1 MRGLLSDI
9 RILDLTRML
18 AGPYGSML
26 LGDMGAEVIKIE
38 EPAGDYT
45 RFANAYFLSINRNK
59 KSVVLDL
66 KKPQG
71 LELFYELVKVS
82 DVVLDNMRPRALRK
96 LRCDYDE
103 LKKINPQIISCSL
116 SGYGHTGLYQD
127 RPAFDL
133 TIQALS
139 GAMSLTGERGGPPL
153 RMGLPVADVAGGMFA
168 ALGIV
173 SAIHYREKTGHGK
186 KLDISL
192 LDGQI
197 SMATYLAAF
206 YLIDSVVPG
215 PQGSRHETIV
225 PYEAFKTK
233 DIWIVVTCVTPKFWE
248 GFCRALKIE
257 ELISD
262 ERFKDSACRLA
273 NYHVL
278 IPIIQKKFLEKTG
291 DEWIKLLEQEEVPC
305 APVNTLDRTLNDPHV
320 LSRNMVI
327 EMQHAR
333 LGKLKLAGNP
343 IKSSEAAESFTPP
356 PELGEHTE
364 VILREILGYSQD
376 KIKKLKE
383 EGVIGAG

>member
-26 LGDMGAEVIKIE
+26 LGDMGAEVIKVE
-38 EPAGDYT
+38 EPGGDYT
-45 RFANAYFLSINRNK
+45 RLANSYFLAINRNK
-59 KSVVLDL
+59 KTIVLDL

-71 LELFYELVKVS
+71 LEILYDLVRVS
-82 DVVLDNMRPRALRK
+82 DVVLDNMRPKALKK
-96 LRCDYDE
+96 LRCDYED
-103 LKKINPQIISCSL
+103 LKRVNPQIISCSL
-116 SGYGHTGLYQD
+116 SGYGHTGPYQD

-139 GAMSLTGERGGPPL
+139 GAMSLTGERDGPPV

-173 SAIHYREKTGHGK
+173 SALHYRDKTGIGQ
-186 KLDISL
+186 KLDVSL

-206 YLIDSVVPG
+206 YLIDGVVPG

-225 PYEAFKTK
+225 PYEAFRTR
-233 DIWIVVTCVTPKFWE
+233 DIWVVVTCVTPKFWE
-248 GFCRALKIE
+248 GFCRALELE

-262 ERFKDSACRLA
+262 ERFTDGAHRLA
-273 NYHVL
+273 NYDEL
-278 IPIIQKKFLEKTG
+278 IPIIQKRFLEKTG
-291 DEWIKLLEQEEVPC
+291 DEWIRLLEKEEVPC
-305 APVNTLDRTLNDPHV
+305 APVNTLDRTLNDPQV

-327 EMQHAR
+327 EMEHSR
-333 LGKLKLAGNP
+333 LGRLRLAGNP
-343 IKSSEAAESFTPP
+343 IKASEAEESFTPP

-364 VILREILGYSQD
+364 VILREMLKYSQD
-376 KIKKLKE
+376 RIDKLKE
-383 EGVIGAG
+383 EKVIATG

>member
-1 MRGLLSDI
+1 MRGLLSDV

-26 LGDMGAEVIKIE
+26 LGDMGAEVIKVE
-38 EPAGDYT
+38 DPGGDYT
-45 RFANAYFLSINRNK
+45 RLANSYFLSINRNK
-59 KSVVLDL
+59 KTIVLDL

-71 LELFYELVKVS
+71 LEILYDLVRVS
-82 DVVLDNMRPRALRK
+82 DVVLDNMRPRALKK
-96 LRCDYDE
+96 LRCDYED
-103 LKKINPQIISCSL
+103 LKKVNPQIISCSL
-116 SGYGHTGLYQD
+116 SGYGHTGPYQD

-139 GAMSLTGERGGPPL
+139 GAMSLTGEKDGPPI

-173 SAIHYREKTGHGK
+173 SAVHYRDTTGIGQ

-197 SMATYLAAF
+197 SMATYLAAY
-206 YLIDSVVPG
+206 YLVDGVVPG

-225 PYEAFKTK
+225 PYEAFQTR

-248 GFCRALKIE
+248 GFCRALELE
-257 ELISD
+257 ELITD
-262 ERFKDSACRLA
+262 ERFMDGAHRLA
-273 NYHVL
+273 NYDEL
-278 IPIIQKKFLEKTG
+278 IPIIQERFLEKTG
-291 DEWIKLLEQEEVPC
+291 DEWIQLLEKEEVPC
-305 APVNTLDRTLNDPHV
+305 APVNTLDRTLNDPQV

-327 EMQHAR
+327 EMQHSR
-333 LGKLKLAGNP
+333 LGRLRLAGNP
-343 IKSSEAAESFTPP
+343 IKASEAEEGFTPP

-376 KIKKLKE
+376 RIDKLKE
-383 EGVIGAG
+383 EKVIKTG

>member
-26 LGDMGAEVIKIE
+26 LGDMGAEIIKIE
-38 EPAGDYT
+38 DPAGDYT
-45 RFANAYFLSINRNK
+45 RFADAYFLSINRNK
-59 KSVVLDL
+59 RSMVLDL

-71 LELFYELVKVS
+71 LDLFYELVKVS

-96 LRCDYDE
+96 LKCEYDD
-103 LKKINPQIISCSL
+103 LKGINPRIISCSL
-116 SGYGHTGLYQD
+116 SGYGHTGPYQD

-139 GAMSLTGERGGPPL
+139 GAMSLTGERDGPPL

-173 SAIHYREKTGHGK
+173 SAIHYREKTGNGK

-206 YLIDSVVPG
+206 YLIDGLIPG

-248 GFCRALKIE
+248 GFCRALELE

-262 ERFKDSACRLA
+262 ERFKDGASRLA
-273 NYHVL
+273 NYHEL
-278 IPIIQKKFLEKTG
+278 IPIIQKKFVEKNG
-291 DEWIKLLEQEEVPC
+291 DEWIQLLEDEEVPC

-333 LGKLKLAGNP
+333 LGRLKLAGNP
-343 IKSSEAAESFTPP
+343 IKTSETEESFTPP
-356 PELGEHTE
+356 QELGEHTE

-376 KIKKLKE
+376 RINKLKE